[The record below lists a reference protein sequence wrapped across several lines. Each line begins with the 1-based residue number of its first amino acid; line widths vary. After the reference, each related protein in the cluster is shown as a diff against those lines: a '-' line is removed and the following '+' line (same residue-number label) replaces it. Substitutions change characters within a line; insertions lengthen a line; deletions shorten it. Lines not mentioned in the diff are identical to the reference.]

1 MEIGSEPTPA
11 EFLDVLLALTA
22 EWGRVLAPWGSIA
35 IELGDSYTGVRKAL
49 RPRTNRPRIAK
60 PGEGPM
66 KWDRDDGRR
75 YVTGQPYADNFRLG
89 NPGGAGWPRPKSLAL
104 IPQLYA
110 VALAYGLNPLTGAE
124 SPAGKWLVRNVIVWH
139 RPNPA
144 PSDLGDKVRPS
155 TSYIT
160 VATRAAKRWFDLD
173 AVRHP
178 GDSHQTSRSKLNLG
192 NPGYNTGAHTGSEV
206 LGNPAGAPPLD
217 CWFDEHDEIDL
228 GEFTDDSH
236 ETWSMP
242 TESST
247 LAHYAMWPSK
257 LAERLILMMCPAE
270 VCTVCGEPRRRINGA
285 PTLEAYRGSDRAQ
298 TRRAVALAD
307 KNGLTDAHIAAIRAF
322 GTSDAGKAQTINNG
336 AGKNTADVTR
346 LAGEAKAVLGG
357 YFREFVMSGNCERPS
372 TWSDCGHG
380 AFGAGT
386 VLDPFAGTG
395 TTLAVADLLGR
406 NGIGFDLNPASVAL
420 YPRRRIECERALFAT
435 RRQMAGQLDIFGEEV
450 PG

>member
-11 EFLDVLLALTA
+11 EFLDTLLALTA

-35 IELGDSYTGVRKAL
+35 IELGDTYTGVRKAL

-124 SPAGKWLVRNVIVWH
+124 SPAGRWLVRNVIVWH

-160 VATRAAKRWFDLD
+160 VATRSPKRWFDLD
-173 AVRHP
+173 AVRVAPTAVDRRQGAYLARQAAGGGSFHDH
-178 GDSHQTSRSKLNLG
+178 GADAQMGLG
-192 NPGYNTGAHTGSEV
+192 QEMAVGGGVS
-206 LGNPAGAPPLD
+206 NPAGAPPLD
-217 CWFDEHDEIDL
+217 GWFDEHDEIDL
-228 GEFTDDSH
+228 GEFADDSH

-270 VCTVCGEPRRRINGA
+270 VCTVCGTPRRRITRTKQVDTGRTTNG
-285 PTLEAYRGSDRAQ
+285 PKGGR
-298 TRRAVALAD
+298 V
-307 KNGLTDAHIAAIRAF
+307 H
-322 GTSDAGKAQTINNG
+322 AGKEGSEMQY
-336 AGKNTADVTR
+336 DTR
-346 LAGEAKAVLGG
+346 TVAAVETLGW
-357 YFREFVMSGNCERPS
+357 
-372 TWSDCGHG
+372 TDCGHGG

-406 NGIGFDLNPASVAL
+406 NGIGIDLNPGSVAL

-435 RRQMAGQLDIFGEEV
+435 KRQMTGQLDIFGEEV

>member
-1 MEIGSEPTPA
+1 MEIGGEPTPA

-35 IELGDSYTGVRKAL
+35 IELGDTYTGVRKAL

-75 YVTGQPYADNFRLG
+75 YVTGQPFADAFRLG

-236 ETWSMP
+236 ETWMMP

-270 VCTVCGEPRRRINGA
+270 VCTVCGEPRRRITRTEQVDTGRTTNG
-285 PTLEAYRGSDRAQ
+285 PKGGR
-298 TRRAVALAD
+298 V
-307 KNGLTDAHIAAIRAF
+307 H
-322 GTSDAGKAQTINNG
+322 AGKEGSEMQY
-336 AGKNTADVTR
+336 DTR
-346 LAGEAKAVLGG
+346 TVAAVETLGW
-357 YFREFVMSGNCERPS
+357 
-372 TWSDCGHG
+372 TDCGHGG

-406 NGIGFDLNPASVAL
+406 DAIGFDLNPASVAL